1 MLDSFLGA
9 DDLRLPLLTVFFR
22 ALGTPFWEA
31 ERVDVFR
38 QGFLPARGLLREVAR
53 LPLGELDRKSTRLNS
68 SHITPSRMPSSA

>member
-53 LPLGELDRKSTRLNS
+53 LPLGELGRRLDMLGTAAES
-68 SHITPSRMPSSA
+68 